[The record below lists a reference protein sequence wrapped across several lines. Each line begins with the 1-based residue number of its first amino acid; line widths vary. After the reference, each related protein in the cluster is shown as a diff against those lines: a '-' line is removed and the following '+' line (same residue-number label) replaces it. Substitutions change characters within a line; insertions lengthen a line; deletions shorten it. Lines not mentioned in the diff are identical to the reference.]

1 MPRTNETR
9 LIKWHELC
17 RCKCRLDATVC
28 NNKQRW
34 NNDKFRCEF
43 KELIDKDV
51 SWNPSNCECDVISH
65 VMLASI

>member
-1 MPRTNETR
+1 M
-9 LIKWHELC
+9 KWHELC
-17 RCKCRLDATVC
+17 RCKCRLDAIVC
-28 NNKQRW
+28 NNKQCS

-65 VMLASI
+65 VILASI